1 MGIFGPH
8 CSWWMMGGWHLLP
21 FQASWNALGSI
32 TGTIAKENLPS
43 FLKVV
48 RDAVSAAKTKERR
61 RSKVGNFCIWIM
73 RIKLTGIQNP
83 SIFVFLCKCC
93 ESIAELRGCSR
104 LKCVHKI
111 CVVGHSECQNFRT
124 AGT

>member
-1 MGIFGPH
+1 MDIFGPH

-61 RSKVGNFCIWIM
+61 RSKVGTLLYLDNDNQVNRDPKSMHFCLPLQM
-73 RIKLTGIQNP
+73 LLNP
-83 SIFVFLCKCC
+83 L
-93 ESIAELRGCSR
+93 L
-104 LKCVHKI
+104 
-111 CVVGHSECQNFRT
+111 N
-124 AGT
+124 